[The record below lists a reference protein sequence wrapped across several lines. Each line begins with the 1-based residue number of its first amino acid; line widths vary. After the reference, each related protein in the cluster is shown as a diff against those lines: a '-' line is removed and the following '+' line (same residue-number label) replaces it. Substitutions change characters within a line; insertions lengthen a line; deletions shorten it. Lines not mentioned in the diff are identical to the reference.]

1 MRWVTYRKAGDER
14 VGLVVDDEVRA
25 LPPGV
30 TLIELI
36 SAGAEQLAV
45 AGHRAQ
51 RTPDCV
57 EALSAVNLAPPIPR
71 PPAIR
76 DCLCF
81 LEHMRNC
88 QQALG
93 AGREL
98 KEVWY
103 QVPGFY
109 FACPSTVLGV
119 NDDFT
124 IAPGSQW
131 QDFELEI
138 AAIIGPGGQDL
149 SVAEAESAIIGY
161 TILNDWSARDLQLI
175 DSQLGLGQGKGKDSG
190 MTLGP
195 ALVTPDELAPFL
207 RDGRLTLNASASV
220 NGAVIG
226 SGSTGTMDWSFPE
239 VISYASRGVP
249 LRPGDVFGSGTVPT
263 CTLVEHIDAGRPE
276 TFRGWLTDGDVV
288 QLDVEALGSIRQAV
302 HASSAP
308 SPITPRVMPS

>member
-1 MRWVTYRKAGDER
+1 
-14 VGLVVDDEVRA
+14 
-25 LPPGV
+25 
-30 TLIELI
+30 
-36 SAGAEQLAV
+36 
-45 AGHRAQ
+45 
-51 RTPDCV
+51 
-57 EALSAVNLAPPIPR
+57 
-71 PPAIR
+71 
-76 DCLCF
+76 
-81 LEHMRNC
+81 
-88 QQALG
+88 
-93 AGREL
+93 
-98 KEVWY
+98 
-103 QVPGFY
+103 
-109 FACPSTVLGV
+109 
-119 NDDFT
+119 
-124 IAPGSQW
+124 
-131 QDFELEI
+131 
-138 AAIIGPGGQDL
+138 
-149 SVAEAESAIIGY
+149 
-161 TILNDWSARDLQLI
+161 
-175 DSQLGLGQGKGKDSG
+175 